1 MILAAC
7 SKHFQELFDSAPPS
21 HAGACYV
28 ILEATTADN
37 MQALLEFMYKGEVHV
52 SQDALSSFLKSGE
65 NLQVYFIVLTHG
77 ERFCHRQFVYDKI
90 FYSTVSYPAYI
101 CPKLIQ
107 HTTIVFIVKYNN
119 VSVVSRMLQYNQ
131 EMVQCYWYLLN
142 Y

>member
-21 HAGACYV
+21 HVGACYV

-65 NLQVYFIVLTHG
+65 NLQVGFIFILYVMFG
-77 ERFCHRQFVYDKI
+77 FEG
-90 FYSTVSYPAYI
+90 
-101 CPKLIQ
+101 
-107 HTTIVFIVKYNN
+107 TTFDF
-119 VSVVSRMLQYNQ
+119 
-131 EMVQCYWYLLN
+131 
-142 Y
+142 